1 MRWFAIALAL
11 LSFVLTAV
19 CVGAAF
25 VAIMP
30 ARGGESILSFA
41 GVCLWLALGSGVL
54 ATALGGLAVQRS
66 SRPGTRTG
74 ALVGLV
80 LGAMSLAASGG
91 IGALKL
97 LVQASG
103 DSMKQAAAEA
113 KTRHEGALGASEVAA
128 ARPMSAEALVTEW
141 AADHD
146 ACDARHKNQVVEI
159 GWAVGG
165 TEWVDGAS
173 CSFLQ
178 NHGDI
183 VCCLAQG
190 ARTPD
195 PGVVTF
201 VGRYLGTDRRHS
213 PPGKQYGKLVFEGC
227 EIKR

>member
-11 LSFVLTAV
+11 VSFVLTAV

-41 GVCLWLALGSGVL
+41 GLCLWLALGSGVL
-54 ATALGGLAVQRS
+54 ATALGGLALQRS
-66 SRPGTRTG
+66 TRGSTRTG

-80 LGAMSLAASGG
+80 LGGMSLAASGG
-91 IGALKL
+91 IGAIRL
-97 LVQASG
+97 LLQASG
-103 DSMKQAAAEA
+103 DSMKQEA
-113 KTRHEGALGASEVAA
+113 VEARTRHERALGASEAA
-128 ARPMSAEALVTEW
+128 AAHEMTSEALVAEW

-159 GWAVGG
+159 AWAVGG
-165 TEWVDGAS
+165 TEWVDGAT

-183 VCCLAQG
+183 VCCLARG
-190 ARTPD
+190 ARAPE

-201 VGRYLGTDRRHS
+201 VGRYLGTDRRFS